1 LSLKKVFILGASMLQ
16 VPAIRKA
23 KEKGLYVYTLDY
35 DPKAVGIPYADEFLC
50 ISTIDREAVLKA
62 AQQYRPDYIITSTS
76 DMPVRTVAWV
86 CEKLGMPT
94 DIAYEDAI
102 AATDKAAMRRR
113 MKECGV
119 PVPEFHV
126 IHSAEELK
134 QSAENMPER
143 FVIKPADNAASR
155 GVCLVEKSRQPDYDA
170 VYAFTRGYSRGGE
183 VLVEEFMT
191 GPEVSVE
198 SFTVQ
203 DTTHI
208 ITITDKMVTELPYF
222 VETGHTE
229 PSRLP
234 ASAQEDIRWVTLA
247 AVAALHLHNGPTH
260 TEIKVT
266 PDGAK
271 LVEIAARL
279 GGDFITSR
287 LVPLSSG
294 VDLIGCSLSSM
305 LGEKVEWERKL
316 TRGAAIR
323 YVQAS
328 EGIIREIS
336 GTEEAASM
344 PGVQEVVMYRG
355 VGDRAAELE
364 SSGDR
369 LGHVIAVGADADEA
383 EKNCEAALHRIQVLV

>member
-1 LSLKKVFILGASMLQ
+1 
-16 VPAIRKA
+16 
-23 KEKGLYVYTLDY
+23 
-35 DPKAVGIPYADEFLC
+35 
-50 ISTIDREAVLKA
+50 
-62 AQQYRPDYIITSTS
+62 
-76 DMPVRTVAWV
+76 
-86 CEKLGMPT
+86 
-94 DIAYEDAI
+94 
-102 AATDKAAMRRR
+102 
-113 MKECGV
+113 
-119 PVPEFHV
+119 
-126 IHSAEELK
+126 
-134 QSAENMPER
+134 
-143 FVIKPADNAASR
+143 
-155 GVCLVEKSRQPDYDA
+155 
-170 VYAFTRGYSRGGE
+170 
-183 VLVEEFMT
+183 
-191 GPEVSVE
+191 VE